1 MTDTKNQIIENIA
14 ERLIEALSTFE
25 GQWEKPFFTA
35 GSNKNVITGKE
46 YRGINILI
54 LAATSWKNGYKS
66 KTWGTYQQWL
76 EKKCQVKKG
85 EKATTIVFWKP
96 LSYKCDVENTETGDI
111 EEVEKQTFV
120 ARAYHVFNAEQVEGY
135 AEEIPETEKLDTEAV
150 AEINKFFDNT
160 GIPYRFGDGSKACYL
175 PLQDLVII
183 PERENC
189 VSLTEYAA
197 TFSHE
202 MTHATG
208 HETRLARKMLNKKNN
223 QSYAFEE
230 LIADIG
236 AGMVCSHIGYDYAFS
251 KNNLAYLK
259 SWLKVVHDDPKKIVS
274 ACSMAQKAADY
285 LINAQ
290 NVGKIEE

>member
-1 MTDTKNQIIENIA
+1 MTNTKNQVIENIA

-54 LAATSWKNGYKS
+54 LAAAAWKNGYKS
-66 KTWGTYQQWL
+66 KTWGTFQQWL
-76 EKKCQVKKG
+76 EKKCPVKKG
-85 EKATTIVFWKP
+85 EKATQIIFWKP
-96 LSYKCDVENTETGDI
+96 LTYKEQITAENGDVV
-111 EEVEKQTFV
+111 EEEKQTFV
-120 ARAYHVFNAEQVEGY
+120 ARAYYVFNAEQVEGY
-135 AEEIPETEKLDTEAV
+135 SEEIPEIKKIDIEAV

-160 GIPYRFGDGSKACYL
+160 GIPYKYGDGSAAYYVPSK
-175 PLQDLVII
+175 DLVVI
-183 PERENC
+183 PARENC
-189 VSLTEYAA
+189 TGLTEYAA

-208 HETRLARKMLNKKNN
+208 HKKRLARNMFSNKGT
-223 QSYAFEE
+223 QAYAYEE

-285 LINAQ
+285 LIDAQ
-290 NVGKIEE
+290 NVGKVEE

>member
-1 MTDTKNQIIENIA
+1 M
-14 ERLIEALSTFE
+14 
-25 GQWEKPFFTA
+25 
-35 GSNKNVITGKE
+35 
-46 YRGINILI
+46 I

-85 EKATTIVFWKP
+85 EKATTVVFWKP

-135 AEEIPETEKLDTEAV
+135 AEEIPETEKLDIEAV

-189 VSLTEYAA
+189 ISLTEYAA

-251 KNNLAYLK
+251 QNNLAYLK

-274 ACSMAQKAADY
+274 ACSMAQKSADY

-290 NVGKIEE
+290 NVGKVEE